1 MYNQIKILL
10 MDVDTIL
17 QELVQRFK
25 EYSAIDTESDATQ
38 KTVPS
43 TQGQWVL
50 AKLLLGQLYQMGL
63 SDVHLD
69 ENCVL
74 TAHLPGSG
82 SPVGFV
88 AHLDT
93 ANVGLSGE
101 VRCFEHLFNGDFDL
115 SPGNRFRLLEH
126 PEILPYM
133 NERIL
138 FSDGTSVLGADNKAA
153 IAVLMTMLNE
163 MSRRTTRP
171 DIYVAFVPDEEIGLR
186 GSKVLDLSRFPVRF
200 AYTIDSCE
208 IGEVVL
214 ETFNAAS
221 ATLRIEGV
229 TAHPMNAKDVL
240 VNPILVAMA
249 IVSKLDENAVP
260 EMTEGREG
268 YIWANGIQGNQSECV
283 LKLSIRDH
291 DRRRFEDK
299 KLLLVRAIQEAQTLF
314 PRAKIALEL
323 IDVYQNIADC
333 PNADPLTSKFIY
345 QALEKVGV
353 QPKTIPMRGGT
364 DGSALSARGLY
375 TPNYFTGA
383 LNFHSKYEFLPLSSF
398 KKSFEVTW
406 YIAEACQH
414 AVNMQ

>member
-1 MYNQIKILL
+1 MNDPILE
-10 MDVDTIL
+10 
-17 QELVQRFK
+17 ELVQRFK
-25 EYSAIDTESDATQ
+25 EYSAIDTESDTTQ

-43 TQGQWVL
+43 TAGQWTL
-50 AKLLLGQLYQMGL
+50 AKLLLEQLNRMDL
-63 SDVHLD
+63 NDVHLD

-82 SPVGFV
+82 APVGFV

-93 ANVGLSGE
+93 ANVGLSGK
-101 VRCFEHLFNGDFDL
+101 VRCSEHLFDGDFDMG
-115 SPGNRFRLLEH
+115 PGNRFRVSEH

-153 IAVLMTMLNE
+153 VAVLMTMLNK
-163 MSRRTTRP
+163 MSRRTNRP
-171 DIYVAFVPDEEIGLR
+171 NIYVAFVPDEEIGLR
-186 GSKVLDLSRFPVRF
+186 GSKLLNLSRLPVRF

-221 ATLRIEGV
+221 ATLHVHGV

-240 VNPILVAMA
+240 VNPILVAMT
-249 IVSKLDENAVP
+249 IVSKLDQNAVP
-260 EMTEGREG
+260 EKTEGREG
-268 YIWANGIQGNQSECV
+268 YIWVNGIQGGVSECV
-283 LKLSIRDH
+283 LNLSIRDH
-291 DRRRFEDK
+291 DQRKFEDK
-299 KLLLVRAIQEAQTLF
+299 KLLLTTAIQEAQELF
-314 PRAKIALEL
+314 PKAKVALEL
-323 IDVYQNIADC
+323 VDVYQNIADC
-333 PNADPLTSKFIY
+333 SNADSLTSKLIY
-345 QALEKVGV
+345 QALEKAGI
-353 QPKTIPMRGGT
+353 QPKTISMRGGT

-398 KKSFEVTW
+398 KKSFDVTW
-406 YIAEACQH
+406 HIAEACQH
-414 AVNMQ
+414 VVAPGSV